1 MIFDVC
7 QWTRFFDSMCIS
19 VSSLELT
26 QEYAFSAAETDL
38 SGAALNVFQQAFWI
52 ADASGSNASRVIE
65 VRVDGKLACR
75 LPYMLE
81 RGKFG
86 ILKGGGHHWTHL
98 NGVSLSYQ
106 LGETLAR
113 EVVRRAIAELPEGVS
128 WAFQSDHDA
137 PHATIISEEF
147 ARAGFTTSKRLTFS
161 QRPDQLGIFLPEA
174 TDELGL
180 YAKHSGKTPKG
191 IAPSLPV
198 SDDERRM
205 RRTTKRTRESIREA
219 HSKLDVASLEPREFS
234 EFYEFNLLAQGETVF
249 SPIHVAER
257 LLEKAAAR
265 GQGRVFSAR
274 LRAGDGLAPNIVA
287 AIACIWDTKRYYL
300 WMMGVRKGGDTRGDP
315 PGAMKLLIACAIRD
329 AHRRGLTFDTDGV
342 CGTPELYRHRLHI
355 PNEEYHLVFTRDA
368 PHVFL
373 ARRALRLL
381 SAPKKKSDVFSMT
394 LWSGLGRKPVPV
406 AHGSEP

>member
-1 MIFDVC
+1 
-7 QWTRFFDSMCIS
+7 MCIS

-65 VRVDGKLACR
+65 VRVDGRLACR

-98 NGVSLSYQ
+98 NGIALSQ
-106 LGETLAR
+106 HLHETLAR
-113 EVVRRAIAELPEGVS
+113 EVVRRAIAELPDGVS

-137 PHATIISEEF
+137 PHATIISEAF
-147 ARAGFTTSKRLTFS
+147 ARAGFTISRRLTFS
-161 QRPDQLGIFLPEA
+161 QRPDQLGIFLLDA
-174 TDELGL
+174 IDELGL
-180 YAKHSGKTPKG
+180 YAKNSGKTPKG

-198 SDDERRM
+198 SDDERR
-205 RRTTKRTRESIREA
+205 RRRATKRTRESIREA
-219 HSKLDVASLEPREFS
+219 HSKLDVVPLEPREFT
-234 EFYEFNLLAQGETVF
+234 EFYELNLLTQGETIH
-249 SPIHVAER
+249 SPLHVAAK
-257 LLEKAAAR
+257 LLEKAVAR
-265 GQGRVFSAR
+265 GQGKVFSAR
-274 LRAGDGLAPNIVA
+274 LRPGDGLVTGIVA
-287 AIACIWDTKRYYL
+287 AVACIWDTKRYYL
-300 WMMGVRKGGDTRGDP
+300 WMMSVRKGDNTGDDP

-355 PNEEYHLVFTRDA
+355 PNEEYHLVFTRDV
-368 PHVFL
+368 PHVLL
-373 ARRALRLL
+373 ARRALRLI
-381 SAPKKKSDVFSMT
+381 SAPKKKSDVFLMT
-394 LWSGLGRKPVPV
+394 LWSGLGRKPGPV
-406 AHGSEP
+406 SHGSEP